1 MLFRSLL
8 VGCKPSSQE
17 TTNVYSTNDVAFSTN
32 DVRLSF
38 YIVSQA
44 RIEGGRFIDTTEL
57 PKLGYIA
64 ATPELTITR
73 LESVTADI
81 SQRREVMI
89 DGNGKR
95 TILPDQN
102 QPAIIIKLP
111 KAEASQFT
119 SLTKRVVGKQLL
131 IALGERRS
139 SFSVGQ

>member
-1 MLFRSLL
+1 MRF
-8 VGCKPSSQE
+8 
-17 TTNVYSTNDVAFSTN
+17 N
-32 DVRLSF
+32 
-38 YIVSQA
+38 QA

-57 PKLGYIA
+57 PKLGYIS

-102 QPAIIIKLP
+102 QPAIIIKVP

-119 SLTKRVVGKQLL
+119 SLTKRAVGKQLL
-131 IALGERRS
+131 IALGERPLAAPMVLSPILTQTLTLTSGNRTDRHDLLTELKQL
-139 SFSVGQ
+139 VK